1 MGELKKCFTIEGG
14 AVGQIKVVNLLS
26 EYQCGDHWSNHN
38 LMKPLVLEKIGS
50 LLRWRE
56 APTDSGLPN
65 ALPWRRASILA
76 QSAYDSSRM
85 KRSGM

>member
-1 MGELKKCFTIEGG
+1 MGELKKCFTIEGE

-26 EYQCGDHWSNHN
+26 EYQCGDPLEYEI
-38 LMKPLVLEKIGS
+38 LMKPLVLEKIDG

-65 ALPWRRASILA
+65 ALP
-76 QSAYDSSRM
+76 
-85 KRSGM
+85 